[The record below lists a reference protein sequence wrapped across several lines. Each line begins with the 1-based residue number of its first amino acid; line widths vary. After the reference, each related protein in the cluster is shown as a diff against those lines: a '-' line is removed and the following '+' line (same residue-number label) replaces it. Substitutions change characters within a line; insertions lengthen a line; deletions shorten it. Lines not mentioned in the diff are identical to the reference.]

1 MSYYAKN
8 TAVDIAEGLADIA
21 DGLGY
26 HECACVDLSDFRRF
40 ARESAGHYHGGG
52 SNSDY
57 YGDLACGNVDG
68 VSTDDVFADVLSALA
83 RLRLVARELSVD
95 WSSRYLEDEVTVLE
109 AIAKWDHFEFETD

>member
-1 MSYYAKN
+1 MSYYASN

-26 HECACVDLSDFRRF
+26 CEFACKDLSDFRQF
-40 ARESAGHYHGGG
+40 ARAGAGWWRGEG
-52 SNSDY
+52 ANSDY
-57 YGDLACGNVDG
+57 YGDLACGNVKG
-68 VSTDDVFADVLSALA
+68 VSTGDVFADALAALA

-109 AIAKWDHFEFETD
+109 AIAEWNRFGLEAA

>member
-1 MSYYAKN
+1 MSYYANN
-8 TAVDIAEGLADIA
+8 TAIDIADSLARIA

-26 HECACVDLSDFRRF
+26 YECECEDLSDFEDF
-40 ARESAGHYHGGG
+40 ANECCEWRYDESP
-52 SNSDY
+52 NSDY

-68 VSTDDVFADVLSALA
+68 VSTGDVFADVLAALA

-109 AIAKWDHFEFETD
+109 AIAEWDRFGLETA